1 MSEEIKVET
10 NLYDK
15 VEYVF
20 GVDLQILYNSITDE
34 SSIGWTQIGSE
45 ISKKWREENGE
56 ASN

>member
-10 NLYDK
+10 HLYDK
-15 VEYVF
+15 VEYDF

>member
-34 SSIGWTQIGSE
+34 SSIGWAQIGSE